1 MGEDGSLLVG
11 GAVGGGAVVQE
22 PSFPVDHAID
32 ATGAGDAYRAAFAVA
47 YAEGQPVRECMRFA
61 AAAGALAVTKL
72 GAVPSLPSRNECEL
86 LMARGRH
93 KQPKPEQL
101 KPARRRFLAD
111 GVASP
116 EAADGAVLT
125 GGAVSGGR
133 AVSSGSQWP
142 SSCPWQFAS
151 RLNSMKDRADL
162 WDGNDG
168 VLGWVERQGS
178 ISGLNLV
185 DFNFP
190 QHLPSAGVSVSE
202 AEEALAAA
210 GLRAGAICMRY
221 PKEFQAGGFTHPDAA
236 MRRKAIDLTL
246 EGCRWALSLG
256 ARELVVW
263 SAYDG
268 YDYPFQADHTIMW
281 RRLVDAFREVCD
293 AFPSLRISLEFK
305 PTDENTRWFA
315 VPSTGAAL
323 LLVDDI
329 DRPNMG
335 LTLDVGHCLAAGE
348 NPAQSAAMVG
358 SRGKLWGVQ
367 LNDGY
372 TRLGAE
378 DGLAFGSVHPTL
390 ALEMVW
396 WLQRYGFDGHVYFD
410 TFPRNEDPVREAEY
424 NIRRCRALWEKARRL
439 DKQIETCITRQ
450 DAMSAL
456 EMLEENGA

>member
-202 AEEALAAA
+202 AEEALAA
-210 GLRAGAICMRY
+210 Y
-221 PKEFQAGGFTHPDAA
+221 
-236 MRRKAIDLTL
+236 
-246 EGCRWALSLG
+246 LS
-256 ARELVVW
+256 
-263 SAYDG
+263 
-268 YDYPFQADHTIMW
+268 PQ
-281 RRLVDAFREVCD
+281 
-293 AFPSLRISLEFK
+293 
-305 PTDENTRWFA
+305 
-315 VPSTGAAL
+315 
-323 LLVDDI
+323 
-329 DRPNMG
+329 
-335 LTLDVGHCLAAGE
+335 
-348 NPAQSAAMVG
+348 Q
-358 SRGKLWGVQ
+358 
-367 LNDGY
+367 
-372 TRLGAE
+372 
-378 DGLAFGSVHPTL
+378 
-390 ALEMVW
+390 
-396 WLQRYGFDGHVYFD
+396 
-410 TFPRNEDPVREAEY
+410 PV
-424 NIRRCRALWEKARRL
+424 
-439 DKQIETCITRQ
+439 
-450 DAMSAL
+450 
-456 EMLEENGA
+456 